1 MYADQE
7 LDVINM
13 IVDKYCDR
21 AEDGVQ
27 LQNRIGKIRRQPGFD
42 DSLEGNQ
49 LRLGSVLSQGSQMS
63 DRETEQKIKIIV
75 EQKMNTNLARIE
87 HLSPRGIT

>member
-49 LRLGSVLSQGSQMS
+49 LRLGSVLS
-63 DRETEQKIKIIV
+63 
-75 EQKMNTNLARIE
+75 
-87 HLSPRGIT
+87 